1 MYLVNDKILDEL
13 KTFFFFNFSAENAIE
28 NMIGP
33 DWKKRWLYW
42 KNRTQEQ
49 VKNKSLVLRYDFGS
63 FNSRVK
69 IELVYA
75 SRPILR
81 ILNVLY

>member
-1 MYLVNDKILDEL
+1 MCII
-13 KTFFFFNFSAENAIE
+13 FIAENAIE

-49 VKNKSLVLRYDFGS
+49 VIAKLWFPNDADWFLLGQALDHSLCLTLD
-63 FNSRVK
+63 K
-69 IELVYA
+69 
-75 SRPILR
+75 P
-81 ILNVLY
+81 